1 MNQKYQTSESA
12 LSPSGRFGRL
22 SYLGWNMLMSFSILI
37 IIGIIAAFSPGLL
50 ADPTTMTGSS
60 MLATVLIGIAYIVL
74 LYFSFVFTIRRLH
87 DRNHIGWLSLLILVP
102 GINLVFILYLIFA
115 KGDDRSNQ
123 YGPRR
128 NTKGWEKVLAWIYI
142 LIFPLAFLAAIALPA
157 YQDYVTRAQ
166 QAQIEIQQ
174 TEQNN

>member
-142 LIFPLAFLAAIALPA
+142 LITPLAFLAAIALPA

>member
-142 LIFPLAFLAAIALPA
+142 LIFPLAILAAIALPA

-166 QAQIEIQQ
+166 QAQMKQSIDHMD
-174 TEQNN
+174 

>member
-128 NTKGWEKVLAWIYI
+128 NAKGWEKVLAWFYI
-142 LIFPLAFLAAIALPA
+142 LIFPLAILAAIALPA

>member
-102 GINLVFILYLIFA
+102 GINLVFMLYLIFA

-128 NTKGWEKVLAWIYI
+128 NAKGWEKVLAWFYI
-142 LIFPLAFLAAIALPA
+142 LIFPLAILAAIALPA

>member
-157 YQDYVTRAQ
+157 YQDYVNRAQ

>member
-166 QAQIEIQQ
+166 QAQM
-174 TEQNN
+174 EQSIDHVD

>member
-102 GINLVFILYLIFA
+102 GINLVFMLYLIFA

-123 YGPRR
+123 YGSRR

-166 QAQIEIQQ
+166 QAQMKQSIHHMD
-174 TEQNN
+174 

>member
-142 LIFPLAFLAAIALPA
+142 LIFPLAILAAIALPA

-166 QAQIEIQQ
+166 QVQIEIQQ

>member
-166 QAQIEIQQ
+166 QAQMKQSIHHMD
-174 TEQNN
+174 

>member
-60 MLATVLIGIAYIVL
+60 MLATVLIGVAYIVL

-123 YGPRR
+123 YGPRH

>member
-60 MLATVLIGIAYIVL
+60 MLATVLIGVAYIVL

>member
-166 QAQIEIQQ
+166 QAQMKQSIDHMD
-174 TEQNN
+174 

>member
-60 MLATVLIGIAYIVL
+60 ILATVLIGIAYIVL

-166 QAQIEIQQ
+166 QAQMKQSIDHMD
-174 TEQNN
+174 

>member
-142 LIFPLAFLAAIALPA
+142 FIFPLAFLAAIALPA

>member
-128 NTKGWEKVLAWIYI
+128 NAKGWEKVLAWFYI
-142 LIFPLAFLAAIALPA
+142 LIFPLAILAAIALPA

-166 QAQIEIQQ
+166 QAQMEIQQ

>member
-37 IIGIIAAFSPGLL
+37 IIGIIATFSPDLFTNPSAL
-50 ADPTTMTGSS
+50 TGSS
-60 MLATVLIGIAYIVL
+60 MVAAVLIGIAYIAL

-102 GINLVFILYLIFA
+102 GINLLFMLYLIFA

-128 NTKGWEKVLAWIYI
+128 NTKGWEKVLAWFYI
-142 LIFPLAFLAAIALPA
+142 LITPLAILAAIALPA

-166 QAQIEIQQ
+166 QEQIEIQQ

>member
-60 MLATVLIGIAYIVL
+60 MLATVLIGVAYIVL

-102 GINLVFILYLIFA
+102 GINLVFMLYLIFA

-166 QAQIEIQQ
+166 QAQMKQSIDHMD
-174 TEQNN
+174 

>member
-102 GINLVFILYLIFA
+102 GINLLFILYLIFA

>member
-37 IIGIIAAFSPGLL
+37 IIGVIAAFSPGLL

-60 MLATVLIGIAYIVL
+60 MLATVLIGVAYIVL

-102 GINLVFILYLIFA
+102 GINLVFMLYLIFA

-123 YGPRR
+123 YGHRR
-128 NTKGWEKVLAWIYI
+128 NTKGWEKILAWIYI
-142 LIFPLAFLAAIALPA
+142 LIFPLAILAAIALPA

>member
-102 GINLVFILYLIFA
+102 GINLVFMLYLIFA

>member
-60 MLATVLIGIAYIVL
+60 MLATVLIGVAYIVL

-142 LIFPLAFLAAIALPA
+142 LIFPLAILAAIALPA

-166 QAQIEIQQ
+166 QAQMKQSIDHMD
-174 TEQNN
+174 

>member
-102 GINLVFILYLIFA
+102 GINLVFMLYLIFA

-128 NTKGWEKVLAWIYI
+128 NTKG
-142 LIFPLAFLAAIALPA
+142 
-157 YQDYVTRAQ
+157 
-166 QAQIEIQQ
+166 
-174 TEQNN
+174 

>member
-102 GINLVFILYLIFA
+102 GINLVFMLYLIFA

-166 QAQIEIQQ
+166 QAQMKQSIDHMD
-174 TEQNN
+174 

>member
-102 GINLVFILYLIFA
+102 GINILFVLYLIFA

-128 NTKGWEKVLAWIYI
+128 ITKGWEKVLGWIYV
-142 LIFPLAFLAAIALPA
+142 LIFPIGILSAIALPA
-157 YQDYVTRAQ
+157 YQDYLTRAQ
-166 QAQIEIQQ
+166 QAEMEKSIHHVD
-174 TEQNN
+174 

>member
-166 QAQIEIQQ
+166 QAQMKQSIHHVD
-174 TEQNN
+174 

>member
-157 YQDYVTRAQ
+157 YQDYVTRTQ
-166 QAQIEIQQ
+166 QAQMKQSIDHMD
-174 TEQNN
+174 

>member
-102 GINLVFILYLIFA
+102 GINLVFMLYLIFA

-128 NTKGWEKVLAWIYI
+128 NTKKKKKVLAWIYI

-166 QAQIEIQQ
+166 QAQMKQSIDHMD
-174 TEQNN
+174 

>member
-166 QAQIEIQQ
+166 QAQM
-174 TEQNN
+174 EQSIHHVD

>member
-60 MLATVLIGIAYIVL
+60 MLATVLIGVAYIVL

-128 NTKGWEKVLAWIYI
+128 NAKGWEKVLAWFYI
-142 LIFPLAFLAAIALPA
+142 LIFPLAILAAIALPA

>member
-102 GINLVFILYLIFA
+102 GINLLFMLYLIFA

-157 YQDYVTRAQ
+157 YQDYVTRTQ
-166 QAQIEIQQ
+166 QAQMKQSIDHMD
-174 TEQNN
+174 

>member
-60 MLATVLIGIAYIVL
+60 MLATVLIGVAYIVL

-157 YQDYVTRAQ
+157 YQDYVTRTQ
-166 QAQIEIQQ
+166 QAQMKQSIDHMD
-174 TEQNN
+174 